1 VRLPTRAGAVGTA
14 LTAICAVAVAAAPAG
29 WAHSPSDFL
38 KVSVGRTSTIL
49 LPPMTTLPGRM
60 EVTISSPSDFRLTTV
75 SAGPGWQARVAPTA
89 AVLDGRAAAG
99 HSLLVTVTGTASRAG
114 RLPLDV
120 RLSSPA
126 APTQTYH
133 WRVTALAG
141 YVRPVSSISGASRPD
156 APVAIGRAHSHRL
169 WPISALFAVAALLV
183 LVVRRPWL
191 GHI

>member
-1 VRLPTRAGAVGTA
+1 VRLRHVLVLAAAVGGGLLAGA
-14 LTAICAVAVAAAPAG
+14 PA
-29 WAHSPSDFL
+29 WAHSPTDFL
-38 KVSVGRTSTIL
+38 KVSVGGQSTIL

-60 EVTISSPSDFRLTTV
+60 EVTISAPPAFRLTAV
-75 SAGPGWQARVAPTA
+75 AAGPGWQTRVAPTA

-141 YVRPVSSISGASRPD
+141 YSQPVSSLAGASQPD
-156 APVAIGRAHSHRL
+156 APVAVGAAHGHRL
-169 WPISALFAVAALLV
+169 WPVSVVLAMAALLV
-183 LVVRRPWL
+183 LVVRRPRPL
-191 GHI
+191 RRP